1 MLGLTIWYIGEGETM
16 EEVRTLLHK
25 IINDTNLALSSEEVV
40 TISQQLD
47 KLILKFYLEQNE
59 WGKLKFKVKKKN
71 LNLRVV

>member
-1 MLGLTIWYIGEGETM
+1 M

-59 WGKLKFKVKKKN
+59 
-71 LNLRVV
+71 